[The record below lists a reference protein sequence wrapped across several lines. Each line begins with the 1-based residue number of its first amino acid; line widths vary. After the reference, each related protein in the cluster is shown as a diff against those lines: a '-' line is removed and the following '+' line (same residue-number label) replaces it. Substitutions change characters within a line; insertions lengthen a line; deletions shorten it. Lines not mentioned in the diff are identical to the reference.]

1 MLLNLPTSYHLCEN
15 IHEYSDIDKVF
26 FQTDVGNITY
36 PDLIPSA
43 DVKIINPIAPLTLTG
58 KRLSRSTGNPFDGN
72 AEIIFFHLDRYCSTI
87 LV

>member
-43 DVKIINPIAPLTLTG
+43 DVKIINPMVPIDADRQTIE
-58 KRLSRSTGNPFDGN
+58 SFD
-72 AEIIFFHLDRYCSTI
+72 RKP
-87 LV
+87 V